1 MGSRKPQRLRSV
13 PSASGQVTRLALAA
27 LREHG
32 KDVAAVLSKVGLTL
46 QEANDPAVRLE
57 VPTQIRIL
65 DLAAEALEDDLLGFH
80 LARNYDLRQIGLLY
94 YVGASSEQL
103 SEALRNGARFSRI
116 NNEGVRLQVE
126 IGQTTSVA
134 LEYVDVDRRTDKH
147 QAEFWLIT
155 LVRIC
160 RQLTD
165 TRLAPLRLKARHFR
179 NGTPT
184 EVKGFLGC
192 EVEFSAEAD
201 EVVFPKHAASLP
213 VAGRDRFLNNLL
225 LHYAEE
231 ALTSRLPPR
240 ESFRGKIENVLTQ
253 LLPHGR
259 ASSAEVARK
268 LGMSPRTLSRK
279 LREQNATYAEILDSF
294 RAALARRYL
303 AERELPVSEIA
314 WLLGYQEL
322 SSFTHAF
329 KRWTASTPRQYR
341 LSKQTKIESA

>member
-1 MGSRKPQRLRSV
+1 MVGWCC
-13 PSASGQVTRLALAA
+13 A
-27 LREHG
+27 
-32 KDVAAVLSKVGLTL
+32 AAVMNS
-46 QEANDPAVRLE
+46 
-57 VPTQIRIL
+57 
-65 DLAAEALEDDLLGFH
+65 AA
-80 LARNYDLRQIGLLY
+80 Q
-94 YVGASSEQL
+94 
-103 SEALRNGARFSRI
+103 
-116 NNEGVRLQVE
+116 
-126 IGQTTSVA
+126 
-134 LEYVDVDRRTDKH
+134 
-147 QAEFWLIT
+147 
-155 LVRIC
+155 C
-160 RQLTD
+160 
-165 TRLAPLRLKARHFR
+165 
-179 NGTPT
+179 
-184 EVKGFLGC
+184 
-192 EVEFSAEAD
+192 
-201 EVVFPKHAASLP
+201 
-213 VAGRDRFLNNLL
+213 
-225 LHYAEE
+225 
-231 ALTSRLPPR
+231 LTSRLPPR